1 MELQVAAI
9 SALESKT
16 ERNDAVE
23 IGKELLSTIGL
34 KCGLPCL
41 ALLPLFLWLKIVTG

>member
-16 ERNDAVE
+16 EQDEAVE
-23 IGKELLSTIGL
+23 IGNELLSTIGL